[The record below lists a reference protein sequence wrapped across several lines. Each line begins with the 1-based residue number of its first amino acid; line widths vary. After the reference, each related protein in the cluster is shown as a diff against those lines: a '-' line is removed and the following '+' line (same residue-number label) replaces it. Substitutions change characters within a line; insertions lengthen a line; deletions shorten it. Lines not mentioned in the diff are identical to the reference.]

1 MPGFGDAFSGLSL
14 DRKMTADELVRAV
27 RFAVAA
33 EYEAVQQYTQIAE
46 ASDNPLVTKV
56 MLEIADEE
64 RVHAGEFLRLLREI
78 APEEAGLYEEG
89 GSEVEDAAGGE
100 AKAKP
105 RGASAWPQVGA
116 KVTPRERTEAYYS
129 GYAGA
134 PECFLEPGEVAIVV
148 SVDNPPVTGRRANFL
163 TAAFERGGRRWT
175 VALRRGEYDVVK
187 DAGERAARRIA
198 RRLVA
203 KQA

>member
-46 ASDNPLVTKV
+46 ASDDPLVTKV
-56 MLEIADEE
+56 MLEVADEE

-78 APEEAGLYEEG
+78 APEEADLYEEG
-89 GSEVEDAAGGE
+89 GSEVE
-100 AKAKP
+100 
-105 RGASAWPQVGA
+105 
-116 KVTPRERTEAYYS
+116 
-129 GYAGA
+129 
-134 PECFLEPGEVAIVV
+134 
-148 SVDNPPVTGRRANFL
+148 
-163 TAAFERGGRRWT
+163 
-175 VALRRGEYDVVK
+175 

-203 KQA
+203 KQTWDATPGQSGQ